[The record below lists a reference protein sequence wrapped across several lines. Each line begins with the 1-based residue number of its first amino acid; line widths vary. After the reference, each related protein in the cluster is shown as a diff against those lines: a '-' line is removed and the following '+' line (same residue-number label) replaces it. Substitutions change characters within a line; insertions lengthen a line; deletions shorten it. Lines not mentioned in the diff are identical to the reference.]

1 MTQYWGGTRYF
12 FLLALYNFKNI
23 GRGGGKARAPHP
35 TPRSLVLS
43 MFSNL
48 FDTFGVAF
56 ESVNAPQVQ

>member
-23 GRGGGKARAPHP
+23 GGGARAPHP

-56 ESVNAPQVQ
+56 ETVNAPQVQ